1 MNRKEFTNLLLE
13 WRGNLLSEIKI
24 KDFKRDLVPSAISD
38 EDFSKYIFN
47 ISKGKFKKPFTDNL
61 YLQIVYN
68 SYQAGQNHSIQDFVS
83 LYDIAKQKVFEPF
96 TASGKLEISV
106 PGEQSL
112 NITSLE
118 DKTYNDIEK
127 YVRLQSIKN
136 TKSSAYKNCIDQGP
150 GIHFEIIDQN
160 QDWIITYPKTQIGSI
175 SLARSFWNGSRLEY
189 DETFDPSIPRGD
201 KTGVI
206 EWCTSVSGATN
217 MFINYHVKM
226 KLHMYYVIKKNT
238 DPQDRYRKVC
248 VSITKQNNQVEYYS
262 GHASVDANN
271 IPVTSHDMTVALGED
286 IYNSII
292 SDTSSSKRPEID
304 PESYYASINFQQYL
318 VLRKANEENISDFVE
333 EAKLIVKHSVDRDKI
348 INYINTE
355 EGSFLFLKEFTVEG
369 NRYNVEHYTRE
380 TLYRLIELADEDEL
394 ISISTKISLSPHS
407 NLQISKLVFIKT
419 FKRLSETNI
428 TDSYI
433 VQKLN
438 YYEKKDIL
446 KEEDIQDMY
455 VFYKNRNNY
464 HSDIL
469 NTFLV
474 LKSTPESIALE
485 IAQNYRIQED
495 FLYKLASESK
505 FQSLLE
511 LVYENN
517 VKHYH
522 GFILD
527 STKKEL
533 KALCG
538 LNPNS
543 FKKHFDDLVK
553 QIYLNNDNLKT
564 NKSKYVIIND
574 PNEDYGDYVDSLS
587 KLELYPGFSESEDVQ
602 QYVSDQVLNIQS
614 TNDLVRFLLCDKRC
628 TKESIS
634 HWDVDLDLLYKVVV
648 SDFISKGFYDSED
661 EVYDKYPALREIF
674 SDFTN
679 ESAIREYIKLILD

>member
-61 YLQIVYN
+61 FLQIVYN
-68 SYQAGQNHSIQDFVS
+68 SYQAGQNHTIQDFIS

-96 TASGKLEISV
+96 ATSGKLEISV

-160 QDWIITYPKTQIGSI
+160 QDWIITYPKTQVGSI
-175 SLARSFWNGSRLEY
+175 SLARSFWNGDSLEY

-248 VSITKQNNQVEYYS
+248 VSITKKNKQVEYYS

-271 IPVTSHDMTVALGED
+271 NSVTSKDMIAALGED

-292 SDTSSSKRPEID
+292 NDTSSPKRPEID
-304 PESYYASINFQQYL
+304 PESYYTSINFQQYL
-318 VLRKANEENISDFVE
+318 ILRKANEESISDFVE
-333 EAKLIVKHSVDRDKI
+333 EAKLIVKHSVDKDKI
-348 INYINTE
+348 MNYINTE
-355 EGSFLFLKEFTVEG
+355 EDSFLFLKEFTIESS
-369 NRYNVEHYTRE
+369 RYNSSHYQSE
-380 TLYRLIELADEDEL
+380 TLYRLIEVASEDEL
-394 ISISTKISLSPHS
+394 VNIRNKIHISPQSNHMIDKTVFMKTYKKLSQKALFDDYASQQLTKYD
-407 NLQISKLVFIKT
+407 KLHVLT
-419 FKRLSETNI
+419 
-428 TDSYI
+428 
-433 VQKLN
+433 
-438 YYEKKDIL
+438 
-446 KEEDIQDMY
+446 EEDIREL
-455 VFYKNRNNY
+455 YKSFKSNY
-464 HSDIL
+464 HSLIL
-469 NTFLV
+469 NTLLV
-474 LKSTPESIALE
+474 LESTPESIALE
-485 IAQNYRIQED
+485 IAQNYVIQED
-495 FLYKLASESK
+495 FLYKLASKSK
-505 FQSLLE
+505 FQSLLK
-511 LVYENN
+511 LIYEDN

-522 GFILD
+522 SSIKD

-543 FKKHFDDLVK
+543 AKKHFDDLVK

-574 PNEDYGDYVDSLS
+574 PNEDYGDYVDSLY

-602 QYVSDQVLNIQS
+602 QYIPDQVLNIQS

-628 TKESIS
+628 TKESID
-634 HWDVDLDLLYKVVV
+634 HWDVDLKLLHKVVV
-648 SDFISKGFYDSED
+648 SFFISTGFYNHEY
-661 EVYDKYPALREIF
+661 EVYDHYPSLKEIF
-674 SDFTN
+674 SDFVN
-679 ESAIREYIKLILD
+679 ENNIREYIKLILD

>member
-1 MNRKEFTNLLLE
+1 MNRKEFANLLLE
-13 WRGNLLSEIKI
+13 WRGNLLSEIRI
-24 KDFKRDLVPSAISD
+24 KDFKRDLVPSVISD

-68 SYQAGQNHSIQDFVS
+68 SYQAGQNHSIQDFVN

-136 TKSSAYKNCIDQGP
+136 TKSSAYKNCIEQGP

-160 QDWIITYPKTQIGSI
+160 LDWIITYPKTQVGSI
-175 SLARSFWNGSRLEY
+175 SLARSFWNGFRLEY
-189 DETFDPSIPRGD
+189 DETFNPSIPGGD
-201 KTGVI
+201 KTGII

-226 KLHMYYVIKKNT
+226 NLHMYYVIKKNT

-248 VSITKQNNQVEYYS
+248 VSITKQNNQVAYYG

-271 IPVTSHDMTVALGED
+271 VPVTSQDMSAALGQD

-292 SDTSSSKRPEID
+292 NDTSSSKRAEID
-304 PESYYASINFQQYL
+304 PESYYSSINFQQYL
-318 VLRKANEENISDFVE
+318 ILRKANEENISDFVE
-333 EAKLIVKHSVDRDKI
+333 EAKLIARHSVDKDKI
-348 INYINTE
+348 IDYINTE
-355 EGSFLFLKEFTVEG
+355 EDSFLFLKEFTIEG
-369 NRYNVEHYTRE
+369 SRHNSSHYNSK

-394 ISISTKISLSPHS
+394 VLISSPIYRSPHS
-407 NLQISKLVFIKT
+407 NRQINKAVLMKT
-419 FKRLSETNI
+419 FKILAETKI
-428 TDSYI
+428 TDTYV
-433 VQKLN
+433 VQEL
-438 YYEKKDIL
+438 EKYDKVGML

-455 VFYKNRNNY
+455 AFYKTKNNY

-485 IAQNYRIQED
+485 IAQNYFIQED
-495 FLYKLASESK
+495 FLYKLASKSK

-522 GFILD
+522 GFIID
-527 STKKEL
+527 RTKKEL

-564 NKSKYVIIND
+564 NRSKYVIIND

-602 QYVSDQVLNIQS
+602 QYVSGQVLNIQS

-634 HWDVDLDLLYKVVV
+634 HWDVDLDLLHKVVV
-648 SDFISKGFYDSED
+648 RDFISRGFYDSED
-661 EVYDKYPALREIF
+661 EVYDNYPMLKELF
-674 SDFTN
+674 SDLTN
-679 ESAIREYIKLILD
+679 ESAVREYIRLILD